1 MSETPVIKYH
11 KSHMLHVW
19 YIHLHDWVMFR
30 VNVRKEYS
38 TMEHLE
44 YYYLEFALF
53 VLDQT
58 NSEKV
63 FGLLGPPTD
72 SHKMVEREVS
82 KSVSQSFVSLLYP
95 LVN

>member
-1 MSETPVIKYH
+1 
-11 KSHMLHVW
+11 MLHVW

-63 FGLLGPPTD
+63 FGLLGPPN
-72 SHKMVEREVS
+72 RL
-82 KSVSQSFVSLLYP
+82 SQDGGAGSIKICIPIIRIITVPSGKLT
-95 LVN
+95 